1 MSKEL
6 TGYDYSRIFWDFSFE
21 NPDKIKP
28 YHAAVFFFAVEHC
41 NRLGWKKKFGLPTS
55 MVMEATGIKSYT
67 KYKQVFT
74 ELVDFG
80 FLKVI
85 EMSKNQYSSNVVALS
100 CHDKALVKALDKAL
114 SKHSV
119 KHESKQVQSTGQSTV
134 SIDKQVTIEQ
144 LTIEQGNKEPIQ
156 VDIFVNPFGEN
167 FSAWSGWLDY
177 KREEHR
183 EKYRSPKTEQAA
195 ADKLYKLSGGNQETA
210 KLIIQQSI
218 ENRWKGLFELKNNS
232 NGTKKTGHPTFDD
245 VQAAFNRSVNQRQQ
259 AGD

>member
-1 MSKEL
+1 MAKDPAVLFYTSDFLSGTFTMTDEQVGKYMRLLCIQHQKGMLTEQDMLSICKAYDEQVYSKFVKEG
-6 TGYDYSRIFWDFSFE
+6 GYFYNIRMKTEADR
-21 NPDKIKP
+21 
-28 YHAAVFFFAVEHC
+28 
-41 NRLGWKKKFGLPTS
+41 RKKFS
-55 MVMEATGIKSYT
+55 ESRKKNAESV
-67 KYKQVFT
+67 
-74 ELVDFG
+74 
-80 FLKVI
+80 
-85 EMSKNQYSSNVVALS
+85 KNQQYKPKSTS
-100 CHDKALVKALDKAL
+100 KAYA
-114 SKHSV
+114 KHM
-119 KHESKQVQSTGQSTV
+119 ETE
-134 SIDKQVTIEQ
+134 TINENE
-144 LTIEQGNKEPIQ
+144 TINTTE
-156 VDIFVNPFGEN
+156 FVNPFGEN

-259 AGD
+259 TGD

>member
-1 MSKEL
+1 MAKDPAVLFYTSDFLSGTFTMTDEQVGKYMRLLCIQHQKGMLTEQDMLSICKAYDEQVYSKFVREG
-6 TGYDYSRIFWDFSFE
+6 GYFYNIRMKTEADR
-21 NPDKIKP
+21 
-28 YHAAVFFFAVEHC
+28 
-41 NRLGWKKKFGLPTS
+41 RKKFS
-55 MVMEATGIKSYT
+55 ESRKKNAESV
-67 KYKQVFT
+67 
-74 ELVDFG
+74 
-80 FLKVI
+80 
-85 EMSKNQYSSNVVALS
+85 KNQQ
-100 CHDKALVKALDKAL
+100 DKPKSTSKAYA
-114 SKHSV
+114 KHM
-119 KHESKQVQSTGQSTV
+119 ETE
-134 SIDKQVTIEQ
+134 TINENE
-144 LTIEQGNKEPIQ
+144 TINTTE
-156 VDIFVNPFGEN
+156 FVNPFGEN

-218 ENRWKGLFELKNNS
+218 ENRWKGLFELKNTS

>member
-114 SKHSV
+114 SKHSA
-119 KHESKQVQSTGQSTV
+119 KHESKQVQSTGQSTGQSTV
-134 SIDKQVTIEQ
+134 SIDKQ
-144 LTIEQGNKEPIQ
+144 LTIEQRTIEQGTGILEKKIELSQI
-156 VDIFVNPFGEN
+156 DIENTIEFVSITGGRTLTYEKILEYWKAYLIHADGTAHNSRKDKINHFRN
-167 FSAWSGWLDY
+167 WLKLQPHD
-177 KREEHR
+177 R
-183 EKYRSPKTEQAA
+183 PKTTGNRNST
-195 ADKLYKLSGGNQETA
+195 DLSLLGD
-210 KLIIQQSI
+210 
-218 ENRWKGLFELKNNS
+218 NREPL
-232 NGTKKTGHPTFDD
+232 
-245 VQAAFNRSVNQRQQ
+245 
-259 AGD
+259 